1 MRASLFLMAVSV
13 LAAVAGCSRA
23 PTLILRNQS
32 SLILSNVVVSG
43 TGFSERIPTLPAG
56 AEHRLQ
62 LKPTGESGVRLTF
75 DAGTQRVDSGSQG
88 YVEPRGGYRV
98 MLTVGTNLNVSF
110 EAPQ

>member
-1 MRASLFLMAVSV
+1 MRASILLIAVSLLV
-13 LAAVAGCSRA
+13 AGAGCSRA

-32 SLILSNVVVSG
+32 SLTLSNVVVSG
-43 TGFSERIPTLPAG
+43 TGFSERIATLPAG
-56 AEHRLQ
+56 AEHRLR

-98 MLTVGTNLNVSF
+98 MLTVGTNLNVSI
-110 EAPQ
+110 ESPR